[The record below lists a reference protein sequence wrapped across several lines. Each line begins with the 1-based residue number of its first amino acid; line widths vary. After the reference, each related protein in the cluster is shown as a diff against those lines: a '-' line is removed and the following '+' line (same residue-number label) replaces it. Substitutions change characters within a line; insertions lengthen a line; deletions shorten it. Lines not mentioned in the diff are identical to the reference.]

1 MRSHLDGCLSDG
13 VGCVVQENP
22 GTSNT
27 SKPSGLGV
35 GTGARDSTESFVNWS
50 VWMPI
55 VPSKYAVASSSRFR
69 GHQETWNALMSVV
82 GSYNNIRND
91 VD

>member
-1 MRSHLDGCLSDG
+1 MSK
-13 VGCVVQENP
+13 
-22 GTSNT
+22 TSE
-27 SKPSGLGV
+27 PSGLGV
-35 GTGARDSTESFVNWS
+35 GTGARDSAESLVDWR

-69 GHQETWNALMSVV
+69 GHQETWNTQLSAV
-82 GSYNNIRND
+82 GSYNNIRNG

>member
-1 MRSHLDGCLSDG
+1 MVR
-13 VGCVVQENP
+13 ENP
-22 GTSNT
+22 GASNVP
-27 SKPSGLGV
+27 KPSGLGV
-35 GTGARDSTESFVNWS
+35 GTSAQDSTEPFVDWS

-69 GHQETWNALMSVV
+69 GHQETWNAQLSAV

>member
-1 MRSHLDGCLSDG
+1 MSK
-13 VGCVVQENP
+13 
-22 GTSNT
+22 TSE
-27 SKPSGLGV
+27 PSGLGV
-35 GTGARDSTESFVNWS
+35 GTGARDSAESLVDWR

-55 VPSKYAVASSSRFR
+55 VPSKYAVASSSGFR
-69 GHQETWNALMSVV
+69 GHQETWNAQLSAV

>member
-1 MRSHLDGCLSDG
+1 MAR
-13 VGCVVQENP
+13 ENP
-22 GTSNT
+22 GTSKT
-27 SKPSGLGV
+27 SEPSGLGV
-35 GTGARDSTESFVNWS
+35 GTGARDSTESLVDWR

-55 VPSKYAVASSSRFR
+55 VPSKYAVASSSGFR
-69 GHQETWNALMSVV
+69 GHQETWNAQLSAV

>member
-1 MRSHLDGCLSDG
+1 MIR
-13 VGCVVQENP
+13 ENP
-22 GTSNT
+22 GTPKT
-27 SKPSGLGV
+27 SEPLGLGV
-35 GTGARDSTESFVNWS
+35 GTGAQDSAESLVDWR

-55 VPSKYAVASSSRFR
+55 VPSKYAITSSSGFC
-69 GHQETWNALMSVV
+69 GHQGTQNAQLSAV

>member
-1 MRSHLDGCLSDG
+1 MVR
-13 VGCVVQENP
+13 ENP
-22 GTSNT
+22 GTSKT
-27 SKPSGLGV
+27 SEPSGLGV
-35 GTGARDSTESFVNWS
+35 GTGARDSTESLVDWR

-55 VPSKYAVASSSRFR
+55 VPSKYAVASSSGFR
-69 GHQETWNALMSVV
+69 GHQGTQNAQLSAV

>member
-1 MRSHLDGCLSDG
+1 M
-13 VGCVVQENP
+13 QKNP

-27 SKPSGLGV
+27 SEPSSLGV
-35 GTGARDSTESFVNWS
+35 GTGARDSTKSFVDWS

-55 VPSKYAVASSSRFR
+55 VPSKYAVASSSRFC
-69 GHQETWNALMSVV
+69 GHQETWNAQLSAV

>member
-1 MRSHLDGCLSDG
+1 MSDK

-27 SKPSGLGV
+27 SGPSGLGV
-35 GTGARDSTESFVNWS
+35 GTGARDSTALWIA
-50 VWMPI
+50 WMPI
-55 VPSKYAVASSSRFR
+55 LLSRYAVASSSGFR
-69 GHQETWNALMSVV
+69 GHQESWNAQLSAV